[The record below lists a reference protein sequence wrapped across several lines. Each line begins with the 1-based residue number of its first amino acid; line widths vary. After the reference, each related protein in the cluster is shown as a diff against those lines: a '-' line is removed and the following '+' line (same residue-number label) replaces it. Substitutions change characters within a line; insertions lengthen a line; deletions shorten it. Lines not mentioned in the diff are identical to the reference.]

1 MPSKKKSR
9 PLFEVPVEIGSGR
22 DSGWVYRSDAPKD
35 KPEKDAPEKEAPAPR
50 ESSEFDV
57 GAESAQ
63 VLAMAFATLAHTF
76 SLAVR
81 ISVLPMAIG
90 MRALRSLIRSDEDR

>member
-1 MPSKKKSR
+1 MSSKKKSR
-9 PLFEVPVEIGSGR
+9 PLFEVPVEIGSGQ
-22 DSGWVYRSDAPKD
+22 DSGWVYRSDAPD
-35 KPEKDAPEKEAPAPR
+35 DTPEKEGPVPR
-50 ESSEFDV
+50 ASSELDV